1 MKKIIIIVLAVL
13 LLVGGSV
20 GGTLFL
26 TGAFDKVEVVEEEDG
41 VGAEGE
47 EDAEGEGK
55 SSKKKK
61 KNKKGEPLETFYYN
75 FQPEFVVNFG
85 AKSRPKFL
93 MIEVSISTYD
103 EAIPDL
109 LDKHT
114 PALRNELLN
123 TFSVETSE
131 HLSTA
136 EGKKEL
142 REKTRLAIQT
152 VMDEHY
158 GDDAIEDVFF
168 TRFVMQ

>member
-1 MKKIIIIVLAVL
+1 MKKIIIMVLAAL

-20 GGTLFL
+20 GATLFL
-26 TGAFDKVEVVEEEDG
+26 TGALDKSDEAEAVAEGEE
-41 VGAEGE
+41 GAEGE
-47 EDAEGEGK
+47 DGAKGGK
-55 SSKKKK
+55 KGK
-61 KNKKGEPLETFYYN
+61 KNDEPLETFYYN

-93 MIEVSISTYD
+93 MIEVSAATYD
-103 EAIPDL
+103 EDVLDL

-114 PALRNELLN
+114 PALRNELLML
-123 TFSVETSE
+123 FGSQSSE
-131 HLSTA
+131 HIATT

-142 REKTRLAIQT
+142 REKILDSIQT

-158 GDDAIEDVFF
+158 GDEAIYDVFF